1 MKKVVIILTLAYT
14 ILSASENF
22 SHKDWQVVCDN
33 TNRCKMAGYTE
44 YTVNELYFPISILFD
59 REAGADTDVYGY
71 VKIGDPEGNE
81 NTTDINA
88 TLKMYIDNK
97 AYIINHEELSQE
109 QTYELLNALVKE
121 KKIEFLYDNIYK
133 WIFSQKGSF
142 ATMLKM
148 DTYQKRVDTIG
159 AIYKKGS
166 KRERDV
172 LQSKPIPTI
181 IAPKVYSASANSTPP
196 KVLLSSKNKKLLQHL
211 LSTYYSDGI
220 NSECWVD
227 LEQANKTLKIFR
239 INDKFSIASQS
250 CYMGAYNYANG
261 YWLINAKAPF
271 EPKYLTSATDLYI
284 NEDGTLR
291 IGTSQKG
298 RGLGDCWS
306 RNESIWNGTEFI
318 QILNSTTGLC
328 RGFLGGG
335 AWELPILVKNVKTKN
350 SF

>member
-1 MKKVVIILTLAYT
+1 MLFLLVTSAWALL
-14 ILSASENF
+14 ASESF

-44 YTVNELYFPISILFD
+44 YTTDGVYFPISILFD
-59 REAGADTDVYGY
+59 REAGANTDVHGY
-71 VKIGDPEGNE
+71 IQIGDPEGSE
-81 NTTDINA
+81 NTISTNA
-88 TLKMYIDNK
+88 TLKMYINNK
-97 AYIINHEELSQE
+97 IYTIKNSEKLPPN
-109 QTYELLNALVKE
+109 QTYEFLDALVKE
-121 KKIEFLYDNIYK
+121 KKIEFIYDDTYK

-148 DTYQKRVDTIG
+148 DAYQKRVDTIG

-166 KRERDV
+166 KKERAV

-181 IAPKVYSASANSTPP
+181 IAPKVYSTSARSIPP

-211 LSTYYSDGI
+211 LSAYYSGGE
-220 NSECWVD
+220 NSECGEA

-250 CYMGAYNYANG
+250 CYMGAYNYSDA
-261 YWLINAKAPF
+261 YWLINAKPPF
-271 EPKYLTSATDLYI
+271 EPRYLFNATDLYI

-306 RNESIWNGTEFI
+306 QSESVWNGTEFI
-318 QILNSTTGLC
+318 WISKTTTGLC
-328 RGFLGGG
+328 RGFAGG
-335 AWELPILVKNVKTKN
+335 AWELPIFVTNVKTQS
-350 SF
+350 SFK